1 MREMMSGIINGFI
14 QNYLNQEMLQ
24 PDLVLRLSEANNL
37 FATSLVS
44 LHTNFL
50 GVLV

>member
-1 MREMMSGIINGFI
+1 MREVMSGIINGFI

-24 PDLVLRLSEANNL
+24 PDLVLRLSEANDL
-37 FATSLVS
+37 FTTSLVS
-44 LHTNFL
+44 SHMNCL